1 MKSTWM
7 ITLYLS
13 SFGLLMSQMARA
25 QACDASVTGLYGYAA
40 SQGGTVSTPTSTTT
54 GTTGTGTTG
63 TTGTGTGSSTTTTYS
78 TTQIGLLLGGI
89 AAGDQIADSGVL
101 SFDGA
106 GSIFATAAPTGT
118 AVAKVGTYTINS
130 DCSLSVSLMD
140 PFGTNT
146 STTQLVGIV
155 LGRGTEIDLMSAAS
169 FQSTT
174 GTTTTTTTGTSTTTG
189 TGLVIKLSRLL
200 YHDGCSDSVL
210 KGRYGFVLNPISVQA
225 QTTSTGTGTTTGT
238 TSTSNQPSAVI
249 GYIYFDGIGNI
260 ISTAGDI
267 AASSTGQTYSALQ
280 FTGTYSVNP
289 DCTGSMTISNSSST
303 TTTGTST
310 GTTTTS
316 TGTTSTG
323 TTTTTST
330 TTSTGN
336 SITLTFVLSP
346 PTTSLVGAATPVLNL
361 SYSTADE
368 SGSGYALAE

>member
-13 SFGLLMSQMARA
+13 SFGLLVGQMAQA
-25 QACDASVTGLYGYAA
+25 QTCDASVTGIYGYAA
-40 SQGGTVSTPTSTTT
+40 SQGGTVATPTSTTT

-63 TTGTGTGSSTTTTYS
+63 TTGTGTTGSTTTTSYS
-78 TTQIGLLLGGI
+78 TTNIGLLLGGI
-89 AAGDQIADSGVL
+89 AAGDQFAYSGVL

-140 PFGTNT
+140 PFGGNT

-174 GTTTTTTTGTSTTTG
+174 GTMTTTGTTTSTTTG

-225 QTTSTGTGTTTGT
+225 QTTTTGT

-260 ISTAGDI
+260 VSTAGDI

-289 DCTGSMTISNSSST
+289 DCTGTMTISNSSST
-303 TTTGTST
+303 TSTGTTST

-346 PTTSLVGAATPVLNL
+346 PTTSLVGASTPVLNL